1 MDALL
6 DTTCSEGS
14 VTRAIDVTVKRSLA
28 QGPGMVGDLSQ
39 LVNVLKMNPATE
51 LLIQEGSRCFATT
64 CPSCKK
70 LWGPHCQDCCKMDM
84 VLAGG

>member
-1 MDALL
+1 M
-6 DTTCSEGS
+6 
-14 VTRAIDVTVKRSLA
+14 TRAIGVPVERTLA

-39 LVNVLKMNPATE
+39 LIDVLKMNSATE
-51 LLIQEGSRCFATT
+51 QLVQEGSRCFATT

-70 LWGPHCQDCCKMDM
+70 LWGPCCQDCCNIDM